1 MFLVLP
7 VAFFNGTAAIV
18 YPPPHCILDCLT
30 ISAPQKPVSEM
41 ALFWIALAF
50 ICLILGFL
58 VLKLYPK
65 PGSGIPMGLAFSLGS
80 MALLSGTVLL
90 DIFETFVTTPAS
102 YLVFPGLAVTAM
114 AGATVL
120 YSYGLARGKLSGR
133 VNSDKQPTIA

>member
-7 VAFFNGTAAIV
+7 AAFFNGTAAIV
-18 YPPPHCILDCLT
+18 YPLPHCILDCLT
-30 ISAPQKPVSEM
+30 NSAPQKPVDM

-65 PGSGIPMGLAFSLGS
+65 PGSGIQMGLAFSLGS

-120 YSYGLARGKLSGR
+120 YSYGFARGKLSGR